1 MTDLIA
7 FDGHCGLCHGTVRFL
22 LKRDQVGRFLFAPL
36 QGETVRARLG
46 DEGMQSLPDSVVVI
60 CEDGRLLVKTRA
72 VAYLLKRLGGAWG
85 WLGCML
91 GWCPR
96 GLGDWAYDQV
106 AARRRRWFKAPE
118 GLCPRVPPEWGQRFR
133 P

>member
-1 MTDLIA
+1 MDLVCY
-7 FDGHCGLCHGTVRFL
+7 DGHCGLCHGTVQFL
-22 LKRDQVGRFLFAPL
+22 LKRDRDGSRFAFAPL

-46 DEGMQSLPDSVVVI
+46 AEGMGGLPDSVAVI
-60 CEDGRLLVKTRA
+60 REDGTVLVKSRA
-72 VAYLLKRLGGAWG
+72 VAHLLRRLGGAWG
-85 WLGCML
+85 LLGRAM
-91 GWCPR
+91 GGCPQ

-118 GLCPRVPPEWGQRFR
+118 GLCPRVPPEWGRRFR